1 MILQHRRALQLSETR
16 EQSHLLVLYEPLC
29 GCIQSGKPRVRQ
41 ALQVLLTLAGQELG
55 LCESSRQSKDFYST
69 MNSTMTQG
77 MPGVV

>member
-1 MILQHRRALQLSETR
+1 MITQHRRAMQVSETR

-55 LCESSRQSKDFYST
+55 LCESSRQSKDFYTT
-69 MNSTMTQG
+69 MNSSLV
-77 MPGVV
+77 PGTSDVL

>member
-1 MILQHRRALQLSETR
+1 MQASETR

-55 LCESSRQSKDFYST
+55 LCESSQQSKDFYTT
-69 MNSTMTQG
+69 MNSSLV
-77 MPGVV
+77 PGTSSVL